1 MSRIA
6 GTFSLF
12 FLMLSILSCKSP
24 PKPPESP
31 PPKVEE
37 AALPEA
43 APLARLKFDRIE
55 AASTFRVSLF
65 YTLSLENPGSRGLTA
80 EIPAWEIL
88 LDGKGPKEKKASVEE
103 AAALFLEEDRPAG
116 EASFECPAAGSSE
129 TPLRLDV
136 DLSRFPGW
144 DSVELTEYTAEF
156 RLKLSYRHPEGKDAE
171 GEAVELASFPRIREP
186 EFTITRIAVLQAEL
200 INTRFRVNLKIDNPN
215 FFPVDLSSFEYA
227 LFGDGRFWADGME
240 KNVLHIPAGKSEETR
255 LFLTMNFIN
264 QRRDMLDRVMDMDP
278 VRYRFAGDVLVETGV
293 AWLPQFRMG
302 FDKSGYSE
310 VFE

>member
-1 MSRIA
+1 MYRIA
-6 GTFSLF
+6 SIFSLF
-12 FLMLSILSCKSP
+12 FLMLLILSCKSP
-24 PKPPESP
+24 PEPPESP
-31 PPKVEE
+31 PLKVEE

-55 AASTFRVSLF
+55 AAIPFRVSLF
-65 YTLSLENPGSRGLTA
+65 YTLGLENPGSRGLTA

-88 LDGKGPKEKKASVEE
+88 LDGKGPKSLEE
-103 AAALFLEEDRPAG
+103 AAALFLEEDRPPG
-116 EASFECPAAGSSE
+116 EASFECPAMGSCE

-156 RLKLSYRHPEGKDAE
+156 RLKLSYRYPEGKDAE

-200 INTRFRVNLKIDNPN
+200 INTRFRVSLKIDNPN

-227 LFGDGRFWADGME
+227 LFG
-240 KNVLHIPAGKSEETR
+240 
-255 LFLTMNFIN
+255 
-264 QRRDMLDRVMDMDP
+264 
-278 VRYRFAGDVLVETGV
+278 
-293 AWLPQFRMG
+293 
-302 FDKSGYSE
+302 
-310 VFE
+310 

>member
-6 GTFSLF
+6 SIFSLC
-12 FLMLSILSCKSP
+12 FLILPVLSCKSP
-24 PKPPESP
+24 PQPPEIP
-31 PPKVEE
+31 PPKAEE
-37 AALPEA
+37 PALPEPT
-43 APLARLKFDRIE
+43 PLAELEFERIE
-55 AASTFRVSLF
+55 AANAFRVSLF
-65 YTLSLENPGSRGLTA
+65 YTLGLENPGSRSLSA

-88 LDGKGPKEKKASVEE
+88 LDGKGPQEKKAPAGA
-103 AAALFLEEDRPAG
+103 AAALFLEEGRPVG
-116 EASFECPAAGSSE
+116 EASFECPALGNFE
-129 TPLRLDV
+129 TLLRLDV

-144 DSVELTEYTAEF
+144 DSAELTEYAAEF
-156 RLKLSYRHPEGKDAE
+156 RVKLSYRYPEGKDAE

-227 LFGDGRFWADGME
+227 LFGDGRFWADGRE

-264 QRRDMLDRVMDMDP
+264 QRRGMLDRVIDMDL
-278 VRYRFAGDVLVETGV
+278 VRYRFTGDVLVDTGV
-293 AWLPQFRMG
+293 AWLPQFRVG

>member
-1 MSRIA
+1 MFRIA
-6 GTFSLF
+6 RTFSLC
-12 FLMLSILSCKSP
+12 FLMLLLSCKSS
-24 PKPPESP
+24 PKPPENP
-31 PPKVEE
+31 PPKAEE
-37 AALPEA
+37 PAFPEP
-43 APLARLKFDRIE
+43 APLAGLKFDRIE
-55 AASTFRVSLF
+55 ASSAFRVSLF
-65 YTLSLENPGSRGLTA
+65 YTLSLENPGFRDLTA
-80 EIPAWEIL
+80 EISAWEIL
-88 LDGKGPKEKKASVEE
+88 LDGKGPKEKGASVEE
-103 AAALFLEEDRPAG
+103 AAALFLEEVRPIG
-116 EASFECPAAGSSE
+116 EASFECPALGSSE
-129 TPLRLDV
+129 TLLRLDV

-144 DSVELTEYTAEF
+144 DSVELTEYAAEF
-156 RLKLSYRHPEGKDAE
+156 RVKLSYRCPEGKGAE

-227 LFGDGRFWADGME
+227 LFGDGRFWAEGRE

-264 QRRDMLDRVMDMDP
+264 QRRDMLDRVIDMDL
-278 VRYRFAGDVLVETGV
+278 VRYRFTGDVLVDTGV